1 VLGRAKSWL
10 TVSGR
15 RYLRLMSVAASGG
28 EPSSIGRLTPR
39 AIRAKLLPEEAGD
52 FDREYRRVMAEATE
66 TLDLTTMLAM
76 LRRWERVAQ
85 LTEHDPQAHRRMLRT
100 AAALNAGEDVPM
112 VSWDQ
117 VKGELG
123 L

>member
-1 VLGRAKSWL
+1 
-10 TVSGR
+10 
-15 RYLRLMSVAASGG
+15 MSIAASGA
-28 EPSSIGRLTPR
+28 EPSPVGRLTPHV
-39 AIRAKLLPEEAGD
+39 IRAQLLPEEAGD

-66 TLDLTTMLAM
+66 TLDLTSVLEM

>member
-1 VLGRAKSWL
+1 
-10 TVSGR
+10 
-15 RYLRLMSVAASGG
+15 MSVAASGA
-28 EPSSIGRLTPR
+28 EPLPVGQLTPR
-39 AIRAKLLPEEAGD
+39 AIRAQLLPEEAGD

-66 TLDLTTMLAM
+66 SLDLTSVVEM
-76 LRRWERVAQ
+76 LRLWERVAR
-85 LTEHDPQAHRRMLRT
+85 LTTHDPQAHRRMLRT
-100 AAALNAGEDVPM
+100 ASALNCGEDVPM

>member
-1 VLGRAKSWL
+1 
-10 TVSGR
+10 
-15 RYLRLMSVAASGG
+15 MSVSASGA
-28 EPSSIGRLTPR
+28 EPFSAGRMAPR
-39 AIRAKLLPEEAGD
+39 AIRARLLPEEAGD

-66 TLDLTTMLAM
+66 TLDLTPVLAM
-76 LRRWERVAQ
+76 LRRWERAAR

-117 VKGELG
+117 VKGDLG